1 VRLTAPV
8 QLRKLLG
15 CIHQQVSPGRLSHS
29 MKQQLGHEHGILE
42 QYGPEVI
49 QSVWVIPL
57 R

>member
-1 VRLTAPV
+1 
-8 QLRKLLG
+8 
-15 CIHQQVSPGRLSHS
+15 